1 MSFQFTRCP
10 KESNTNRQK
19 ENPEMSATQFK
30 KIAPDLFNEI
40 YDLGIKAERRRR
52 YEAKRNAEIKE
63 RVRIAPYGRTEWPL

>member
-1 MSFQFTRCP
+1 
-10 KESNTNRQK
+10 
-19 ENPEMSATQFK
+19 MSATQFK